1 MDNMTGIELKGVGL
15 TYPSSSLGIKSK
27 LLNRE
32 VVATK
37 VRHSLADIDLLISPG
52 DSIGLIGLN
61 GAGKTTLLRI
71 LAGIIPPTAG
81 TRIANGKI
89 GTLLGDG
96 IGFELEMSGWNNIE
110 SRLIVYGATKR
121 EAKQLRASV
130 VEFADIGEA
139 IHRPMKTYSAGM
151 IVRVGFAVSTA
162 LKPDVLLV
170 DEVIGAGDITFEQK
184 SRERM
189 HSYLKDASI
198 LVLATHN
205 LEIMLNFCNKVVWL
219 EAGRIRQIGNS
230 LDVIAKYQREY
241 LQ

>member
-1 MDNMTGIELKGVGL
+1 MHNKIGIELKGVGL
-15 TYPSSSLGIKSK
+15 TYPSSSLGLKSK
-27 LLNRE
+27 LLKRE
-32 VVATK
+32 VVATNI
-37 VRHSLADIDLLISPG
+37 RHSLADIDLLISPG

-71 LAGIIPPTAG
+71 LAGIIPPTTG

-110 SRLIVYGATKR
+110 SRLIVHGASKR

-205 LEIMLNFCNKVVWL
+205 LDIMLNFCNKVVWL

-230 LDVIAKYQREY
+230 LDVIANYRGEY
-241 LQ
+241 L

>member
-1 MDNMTGIELKGVGL
+1 MHNTIGIELKGVGL
-15 TYPSSSLGIKSK
+15 LYPSSSLGLKSK

-32 VVATK
+32 EVTTNIG
-37 VRHSLADIDLLISPG
+37 HSLADIDLSISPG

-71 LAGIIPPTAG
+71 LAGIIPPTSGA
-81 TRIANGKI
+81 RSANGKI

-110 SRLIVYGATKR
+110 SRLIVHGATKR

-162 LKPDVLLV
+162 LKPDILLV

-205 LEIMLNFCNKVVWL
+205 LDIMLNFCNKVVWL
-219 EAGRIRQIGNS
+219 EAGRIRHIGNS
-230 LDVIAKYQREY
+230 LEVISKYRREY
-241 LQ
+241 LP

>member
-1 MDNMTGIELKGVGL
+1 
-15 TYPSSSLGIKSK
+15 
-27 LLNRE
+27 
-32 VVATK
+32 
-37 VRHSLADIDLLISPG
+37 
-52 DSIGLIGLN
+52 
-61 GAGKTTLLRI
+61 LLRI
-71 LAGIIPPTAG
+71 LAGIIPPTVG
-81 TRIANGKI
+81 SRIANGKI

-110 SRLIVYGATKR
+110 SRLIVLGATKR
-121 EAKQLRASV
+121 EAKQLRASI
-130 VEFADIGEA
+130 VEFADIGDA

-189 HSYLKDASI
+189 HSYLKDASM

-205 LEIMLNFCNKVVWL
+205 LDIMLNFCNKVVWL
-219 EAGRIRQIGNS
+219 EAGRVRQIGDS
-230 LDVIAKYQREY
+230 LDVISKYRSEY

>member
-1 MDNMTGIELKGVGL
+1 MLNKVGIELNDVGL
-15 TYPSSSLGIKSK
+15 TYPSSSLGFKSK

-32 VVATK
+32 IANQGT
-37 VRHSLADIDLLISPG
+37 RHSLANIHLLISPG
-52 DSIGLIGLN
+52 ESIGLIGLN

-71 LAGIIPPTAG
+71 LAGIIPPTSG
-81 TRIANGKI
+81 TRFANGKL

-110 SRLIVYGATKR
+110 SRLIVHGATKR
-121 EAKQLRASV
+121 EAKQLRSSV

-162 LKPDVLLV
+162 LKPDILLV

-205 LEIMLNFCNKVVWL
+205 LDIMLNFCNKVVWL

-230 LDVIAKYQREY
+230 LDVISEYRREY